1 MAEKAPSQPINTIT
15 LLFAGF
21 TREQIIDAQE
31 DDPSEAQLALN
42 LGINT
47 NPLDPES
54 WNEYTSLH
62 SQYFQEAQQN
72 KIVNGQNQ
80 IELKA
85 VHESFNVPPNPPY
98 HTSYQDHLEF
108 INLVNDPG
116 LAPFDFGPPIP
127 FQNDPEEANKEQAG
141 GKSRKSLFKKSLFKK
156 KRTKSLLK
164 KKRTKRRRGYG
175 GGSPKR
181 GGKSTKKKV
190 ERIVEFKRGPGKKK
204 YTAIVRRNKTGKKRT
219 IHFGHKD
226 YQQFKDSTPLG
237 YYSYKNHGTKKRKD
251 AYYSRH
257 SGTKKKGAAIKKEF
271 NKSRGKYTP
280 KLLSHI
286 YLW

>member
-156 KRTKSLLK
+156 KRTKKRRKRGYGGKSPSKKRRRKSKKSLFK
-164 KKRTKRRRGYG
+164 KKRTKKRRRKTRRKKKSRKSPRRQRGGNSMCRPLKMVG
-175 GGSPKR
+175 GG
-181 GGKSTKKKV
+181 G
-190 ERIVEFKRGPGKKK
+190 
-204 YTAIVRRNKTGKKRT
+204 
-219 IHFGHKD
+219 
-226 YQQFKDSTPLG
+226 
-237 YYSYKNHGTKKRKD
+237 
-251 AYYSRH
+251 
-257 SGTKKKGAAIKKEF
+257 
-271 NKSRGKYTP
+271 
-280 KLLSHI
+280 
-286 YLW
+286 